1 MQAIHLYPA
10 LFHPYES
17 LEVLLEYLIDYVDN
31 YYKEHNAHHPPEGA
45 PEKHCRQNGQ
55 QYQHQVLLAA
65 HGTARQAIIPPM
77 HARPST
83 SVVLNVFPIDSVL
96 TCSFGTKSI
105 IHPHSSVNI
114 GEFPLDKLELAMR
127 NTEEIVTVDELK
139 GLLEL
144 PRRPRAYVGYETSG
158 KVHLGHMLTANKLLD
173 LQKVGFDVVVLLAD
187 LHAFLNEKG
196 TLEEVRKIADYNR
209 DCFMALGLDP
219 ERTEFVYGTDYQL
232 KPEYMLKIL
241 QMARNTTLNRARR
254 SMDEVS
260 RNAENPMV
268 SQMIYPLMQAID
280 IADLKIDMAVG
291 GIDQRKIHML
301 AREELPRLG
310 LPAPV
315 CMHTPLIPGLNGEK
329 MSSSKGN
336 NIAVDEPA
344 ADVEK
349 KIKSAFCP
357 AKVVENNPVLAICK
371 YHVFPRIEAGMTI
384 KRPEK
389 FGGDVHY
396 ENYEKLEADFVSG
409 AMHPM
414 DLKKATAE
422 CMNEILAPVREKMG

>member
-1 MQAIHLYPA
+1 M
-10 LFHPYES
+10 
-17 LEVLLEYLIDYVDN
+17 D
-31 YYKEHNAHHPPEGA
+31 
-45 PEKHCRQNGQ
+45 R
-55 QYQHQVLLAA
+55 
-65 HGTARQAIIPPM
+65 
-77 HARPST
+77 
-83 SVVLNVFPIDSVL
+83 
-96 TCSFGTKSI
+96 
-105 IHPHSSVNI
+105 
-114 GEFPLDKLELAMR
+114 LELAMR

-139 GLLEL
+139 NLLENKQ
-144 PRRPRAYVGYETSG
+144 RPRAYVGYETSG

-173 LQKVGFDVVVLLAD
+173 LQRAGFDVVVLLAD

-232 KPEYMLKIL
+232 KPDYMLKIL

-280 IADLKIDMAVG
+280 IADLKIDLAVG

-349 KIKSAFCP
+349 KIMAAFCP
-357 AKVVENNPVLAICK
+357 AKVVENNPIMAIFK
-371 YHVFPRIEAGMTI
+371 YHVFPRIEGGITI
-384 KRPEK
+384 KRPPK
-389 FGGDVHY
+389 FGGDVTYQKY
-396 ENYEKLEADFVSG
+396 EELEAAFVSG
-409 AMHPM
+409 ALHPQ
-414 DLKKATAE
+414 DAKKACAAY
-422 CMNEILAPVREKMG
+422 MIEILAPVREKMR

>member
-1 MQAIHLYPA
+1 MRQEREPKALY
-10 LFHPYES
+10 L
-17 LEVLLEYLIDYVDN
+17 
-31 YYKEHNAHHPPEGA
+31 
-45 PEKHCRQNGQ
+45 
-55 QYQHQVLLAA
+55 
-65 HGTARQAIIPPM
+65 
-77 HARPST
+77 
-83 SVVLNVFPIDSVL
+83 PIDLGLS
-96 TCSFGTKSI
+96 
-105 IHPHSSVNI
+105 
-114 GEFPLDKLELAMR
+114 GEFDLDKLELVMR

-139 GLLEL
+139 GLLDL

-173 LQKVGFDVVVLLAD
+173 LQKAGFDVVVLLAD

-196 TLEEVRKIADYNR
+196 SLEEVRKIADYNR

-241 QMARNTTLNRARR
+241 QMARNTTLTLARR
-254 SMDEVS
+254 IMDEVS

-280 IADLKIDMAVG
+280 IADLHIDLAVG

-301 AREELPRLG
+301 AREELPPLG

-357 AKVVENNPVLAICK
+357 AKEVENNPVLAICK
-371 YHVFPRIEAGMTI
+371 YHVFPRIEAGMTV

-396 ENYEKLEADFVSG
+396 ENYEAMEADFVSG

-414 DLKKATAE
+414 DLKKACAE
-422 CMNEILAPVREKMG
+422 SMNQILAPVREKMGL

>member
-1 MQAIHLYPA
+1 
-10 LFHPYES
+10 
-17 LEVLLEYLIDYVDN
+17 
-31 YYKEHNAHHPPEGA
+31 
-45 PEKHCRQNGQ
+45 
-55 QYQHQVLLAA
+55 
-65 HGTARQAIIPPM
+65 
-77 HARPST
+77 
-83 SVVLNVFPIDSVL
+83 
-96 TCSFGTKSI
+96 
-105 IHPHSSVNI
+105 
-114 GEFPLDKLELAMR
+114 LDRLELAIR

-139 GLLEL
+139 ALLEQKQ
-144 PRRPRAYVGYETSG
+144 RPRAYVGYETSG

-173 LQKVGFDVVVLLAD
+173 LQKSGFDVVVLLAD

-196 TLEEVRKIADYNR
+196 CLEEVRKIADYNR

-219 ERTEFVYGTDYQL
+219 ERTEFIYGTDYQL

-260 RNAENPMV
+260 RSAENPMV
-268 SQMIYPLMQAID
+268 SQMIYPLMQAVDISDLRID
-280 IADLKIDMAVG
+280 LAVG

-344 ADVEK
+344 EEIEK
-349 KIKSAFCP
+349 KIKGAFCP

-371 YHVFPRIEAGMTI
+371 YHIFPRIEEGMTV

-389 FGGDVHY
+389 FGGDVSYASY
-396 ENYEKLEADFVSG
+396 ESLEADFVSG

-414 DLKKATAE
+414 DLKKSCAAY
-422 CMNEILAPVREKMG
+422 MIEILAPVREKMG

>member
-1 MQAIHLYPA
+1 MRREREPKALY
-10 LFHPYES
+10 L
-17 LEVLLEYLIDYVDN
+17 
-31 YYKEHNAHHPPEGA
+31 
-45 PEKHCRQNGQ
+45 
-55 QYQHQVLLAA
+55 
-65 HGTARQAIIPPM
+65 
-77 HARPST
+77 
-83 SVVLNVFPIDSVL
+83 PIDLGLS
-96 TCSFGTKSI
+96 
-105 IHPHSSVNI
+105 
-114 GEFPLDKLELAMR
+114 GEFDLDKLELVMR

-139 GLLEL
+139 GLLDL

-173 LQKVGFDVVVLLAD
+173 LQKAGFDVVVLLAD

-196 TLEEVRKIADYNR
+196 SLEEVRKIADYNR

-280 IADLKIDMAVG
+280 IADLHIDLAVG

-336 NIAVDEPA
+336 NIALDEPA

-357 AKVVENNPVLAICK
+357 AKEVENNPVLAICK
-371 YHVFPRIEAGMTI
+371 YHVFPRIDAGMTV

-396 ENYEKLEADFVSG
+396 QNYEALEADFVSG

-414 DLKKATAE
+414 DLKKACAE
-422 CMNEILAPVREKMG
+422 SMNEILAPVREKMG

>member
-1 MQAIHLYPA
+1 
-10 LFHPYES
+10 
-17 LEVLLEYLIDYVDN
+17 LLRGD
-31 YYKEHNAHHPPEGA
+31 
-45 PEKHCRQNGQ
+45 
-55 QYQHQVLLAA
+55 
-65 HGTARQAIIPPM
+65 
-77 HARPST
+77 
-83 SVVLNVFPIDSVL
+83 
-96 TCSFGTKSI
+96 
-105 IHPHSSVNI
+105 
-114 GEFPLDKLELAMR
+114 FPLDKFELVTR

-139 GLLEL
+139 GLLEQKQ
-144 PRRPRAYVGYETSG
+144 RPRAYVGYETSG

-173 LQKVGFDVVVLLAD
+173 LQKAGFDVVVLLAD

-196 TLEEVRKIADYNR
+196 SLEEVRRIADYNR

-219 ERTEFVYGTDYQL
+219 ERTQFVYGTDYQL
-232 KPEYMLKIL
+232 KPDYMLKIL

-280 IADLKIDMAVG
+280 IADLKIDLAVG

-336 NIAVDEPA
+336 NIAVDESA
-344 ADVEK
+344 EDIEK
-349 KIKSAFCP
+349 KIKGAFCP

-371 YHVFPRIEAGMTI
+371 YHIFPRIEAGMTVE
-384 KRPEK
+384 RPAK

-396 ENYEKLEADFVSG
+396 DRYEALEADFVSG

-414 DLKKATAE
+414 DLKMTCAKY
-422 CMNEILAPVREKMG
+422 MIEILEPVRKKMMG